1 MERKKIVVVGS
12 SNIDM
17 VARVHHLPKPGETVG
32 NARFLQAFG
41 GKGANQAVAAA
52 RLGGAVD
59 FVTSLGNDMFAEVL
73 TEHFKKNGIST
84 DYIRLS
90 AENPTGTA
98 LIYVSDSA
106 ENCIAVS
113 PGANAELTPDYLENF
128 KNVFDDASV
137 VVMQA
142 EIPYETIVCVA
153 EYAHQKGVKVLFNPA
168 PACHIDDALFKI
180 IDILVVNETEAEFV
194 SGLNMAGCGIP
205 LMAQTLLD
213 KGVKAVV
220 VTLGVRGAYLATS
233 ENSGLVAAYEVSAV
247 DTTGAGDTFCGALA
261 VACSAEKL
269 SKDHLEFACAA
280 AALSVTKEG
289 AQPSI
294 PMRDEVLAFM
304 ENNH

>member
-1 MERKKIVVVGS
+1 MEQGKIVVVGS

-17 VARVHHLPKPGETVG
+17 VARVHHLPQPGETVG

-41 GKGANQAVAAA
+41 GKGANQAVAAS
-52 RLGGAVD
+52 RLGGTVS
-59 FVTSLGNDMFAEVL
+59 FVTSLGNDLFAKVL
-73 TEHFKKNGIST
+73 TAHFKENGISV

-90 AENPTGTA
+90 EKNPTGTA

-113 PGANAELTPDYLENF
+113 PGANGELTPDYLERC
-128 KNVFDDASV
+128 KTVFDGASV

-142 EIPYETIVCVA
+142 EIPYQTIAFVA
-153 EYAHQKGVKVLFNPA
+153 AYAHEKGVKVLFNPA
-168 PACHIDDALFKI
+168 PACQIDDDLFQK
-180 IDILVVNETEAEFV
+180 IDILVVNETEAQYV
-194 SGLNMAGCGIP
+194 SGLNLSDCEIP
-205 LMAQTLLD
+205 VIARKLLD

-220 VTLGVRGAYLATS
+220 VTLGARGAYLTTS
-233 ENSGLVAAYEVSAV
+233 QESGWVPSYKVPAV

-261 VACSAEKL
+261 VACSKEEL
-269 SKDHLEFACAA
+269 SQEHLRFACAA

-294 PMRDEVLAFM
+294 PTQDEVLDFM
-304 ENNH
+304 KNR